1 MLKMFCRCDNSD
13 VCKTMWMFLMPLNC
27 TLKMFKMVNRM
38 LCVKEVTFLKV
49 EKADSALDVSW
60 VLLILSLLTSGKPN
74 SLPDLGWLLCLGKTN
89 ALLLPFRRFQIP
101 GTYPWWQAGR
111 PSYCSSV
118 QPSSH
123 LKVSAW

>member
-1 MLKMFCRCDNSD
+1 
-13 VCKTMWMFLMPLNC
+13 MFLMPLNC

-74 SLPDLGWLLCLGKTN
+74 SLPDLG
-89 ALLLPFRRFQIP
+89 
-101 GTYPWWQAGR
+101 
-111 PSYCSSV
+111 
-118 QPSSH
+118 
-123 LKVSAW
+123 